1 MVRQANE
8 TLNGYAAL
16 EPLGWLRGYAAFRA
30 ESLWLS
36 VRHLEIVRVCLDG
49 LAAKRIAR
57 SAESRRLS
65 AREAAQPQTSTPLT
79 ART

>member
-8 TLNGYAAL
+8 TLIGYAAL
-16 EPLGWLRGYAAFRA
+16 EPSGWLRGYATFRA

-36 VRHLEIVRVCLDG
+36 VRHLEIVRVCLGG

-57 SAESRRLS
+57 PAESRRLS
-65 AREAAQPQTSTPLT
+65 AREAAQPQTDTPLT

>member
-16 EPLGWLRGYAAFRA
+16 EPLGWLRGYATFRA

-36 VRHLEIVRVCLDG
+36 VRHLEIVRLCLGG
-49 LAAKRIAR
+49 LAAKKNCT
-57 SAESRRLS
+57 LDGKP
-65 AREAAQPQTSTPLT
+65 EAFRTGGGT
-79 ART
+79 AANRFTTYR

>member
-16 EPLGWLRGYAAFRA
+16 EPLGWLLGYATFRA

-36 VRHLEIVRVCLDG
+36 VRHLEIVRVCLGG

-57 SAESRRLS
+57 PAESRRLS

>member
-36 VRHLEIVRVCLDG
+36 IKSATL
-49 LAAKRIAR
+49 LAATP
-57 SAESRRLS
+57 
-65 AREAAQPQTSTPLT
+65 REA
-79 ART
+79 